1 VIESSGDRDLQSRA
15 RQSLGTSGEAIYRTV
30 ANVLHERC
38 VGGVLVDVGCGTG
51 NLWRDVASQ
60 FVRCIGIDA
69 VRYDGLPAGGEFEFV
84 QADLDRE
91 PLPLPDEAADVVAAV
106 ETIEHLE
113 NPRGFCREL
122 ARVVRPGGWVV
133 ITTPN
138 QLSALSLLT
147 LATRHRFSA
156 FQDAAYPAHRTALLE
171 VDLRRIA
178 TECGLRDLDVRF
190 TGHGRVPLSAA
201 HYPAA
206 IARRF
211 PRALSDNVVLIGRR
225 GIARHAPADRHIP
238 GGGCAHRQTP
248 TS

>member
-1 VIESSGDRDLQSRA
+1 MTESSAADRDLQSRA
-15 RQSLGTSGEAIYRTV
+15 RQSLGSSGEAIYRTV
-30 ANVLHERC
+30 AEVLRERSA
-38 VGGVLVDVGCGTG
+38 GGVLVDVGCGTG

-60 FVRCIGIDA
+60 FPLYIGIDA
-69 VRYDGLPAGGEFEFV
+69 VRYDELPAGVEFL
-84 QADLDRE
+84 QADLDRGR
-91 PLPLPDEAADVVAAV
+91 LPLPDETADVVAAV

-113 NPRGFCREL
+113 NPRAFCREL
-122 ARVVRPGGWVV
+122 VRVARPGGWVV

-138 QLSALSLLT
+138 QLSVLSLLT
-147 LATRHRFSA
+147 LATKQRFSA
-156 FQDAAYPAHRTALLE
+156 FQDSAYPAHRTALLE

-190 TGHGRVPLSAA
+190 TGHGRLPLAAA

-225 GIARHAPADRHIP
+225 GIA
-238 GGGCAHRQTP
+238 
-248 TS
+248 